1 MKSLNV
7 SLKASLE
14 YVLCQPWDEDMGG
27 VGCMANF
34 SLGELHQYKTQ
45 ISKVGSMQNGKR
57 SGRST
62 SFTIVY

>member
-14 YVLCQPWDEDMGG
+14 YVLCQPWDEDMAGAEC
-27 VGCMANF
+27 VANF
-34 SLGELHQYKTQ
+34 SLGELHQYKTH
-45 ISKVGSMQNGKR
+45 ISKVGSMQNAKR